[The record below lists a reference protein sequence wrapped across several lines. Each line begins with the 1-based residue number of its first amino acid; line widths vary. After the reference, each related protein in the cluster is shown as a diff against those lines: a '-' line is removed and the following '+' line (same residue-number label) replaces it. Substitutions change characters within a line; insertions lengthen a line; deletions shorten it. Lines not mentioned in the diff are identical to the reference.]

1 MVPVALL
8 GSAVY
13 LGLHLLQSSL
23 AHERYLDEANAR
35 VRELEQQVDVLLA
48 ERVNGHSSSSNTS
61 AASPNKSSGSWWPLG
76 K

>member
-1 MVPVALL
+1 SRHGDWYAEMLPGMVPVALL

-13 LGLHLLQSSL
+13 LVSLSILLFLPDL

-48 ERVNGHSSSSNTS
+48 ERVNGHSSSN
-61 AASPNKSSGSWWPLG
+61 
-76 K
+76 